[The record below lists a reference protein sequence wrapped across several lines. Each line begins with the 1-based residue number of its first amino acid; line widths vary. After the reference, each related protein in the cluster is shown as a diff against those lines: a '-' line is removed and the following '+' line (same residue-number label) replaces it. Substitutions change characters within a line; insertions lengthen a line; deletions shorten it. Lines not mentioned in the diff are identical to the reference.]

1 MKPSFP
7 PLLWH
12 AVALGMVAGVL
23 ARMLLLSSDY
33 RRYPS
38 LPHGYLTH
46 LSLGVI
52 AAAVGAAAIP
62 AFVRGEWT
70 AVTFLVVVATQ
81 FREIRDMERQTL
93 RAIDETAL
101 VPRGPAYIEGIARVF
116 EARSYLTMFVA
127 LVTSG
132 STVLTGSALA
142 GGLLGGLAL
151 LQAVKLKTGRTLGE
165 IAVVREAPLRFQG
178 PHLYVED
185 VYIMNVGLARERDLL
200 RQHARGFLIEP
211 RDARARD
218 ALAEPGQ
225 RHAILFELVN
235 ALGMRKDTAEAVWT
249 PMLRKNADTGRLA
262 LVAAVVDDDPG
273 TMVRVLKRVPV
284 LESAR
289 RGVASPAG
297 PERGAGKD
305 GAGAPWPK

>member
-1 MKPSFP
+1 MNPSFP
-7 PLLWH
+7 PLLGQ

-23 ARMLLLSSDY
+23 TRMLLLSSDY

-52 AAAVGAAAIP
+52 AAAVGAAAVP

-93 RAIDETAL
+93 RAIDEMAL
-101 VPRGPAYIEGIARVF
+101 VPRGAAYIEGIARVF
-116 EARSYLTMFVA
+116 EARSYLTMFTA

-132 STVLTGSALA
+132 TVMLTGSWLA
-142 GGLLGGLAL
+142 GALLGGLAL
-151 LQAVKLKTGRTLGE
+151 LQALKLKTGRILGE
-165 IAVVREAPLRFQG
+165 IATVREAPLRFEG

-185 VYIMNVGLARERDLL
+185 VYIMNVGLAQERELL
-200 RQHARGFLIEP
+200 QKHGRGFVIEP

-225 RHAILFELVN
+225 RQAILFELVN
-235 ALGMRKDTAEAVWT
+235 ALGLRKDTSEPFWT
-249 PMLRKNADTGRLA
+249 PMLRKNADTGRMA
-262 LVAAVVDDDPG
+262 LVAAVIDADPAA
-273 TMVRVLKRVPV
+273 MRRVLERVPV

-297 PERGAGKD
+297 PERGASQG
-305 GAGAPWPK
+305 GEEAAWPK